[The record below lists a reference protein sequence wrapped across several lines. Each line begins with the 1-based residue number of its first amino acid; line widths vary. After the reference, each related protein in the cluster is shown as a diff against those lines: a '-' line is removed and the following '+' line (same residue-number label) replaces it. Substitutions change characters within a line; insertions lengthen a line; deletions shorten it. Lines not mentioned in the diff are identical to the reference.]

1 MLKSKLKSKGGFT
14 LLELVVV
21 MAILAV
27 LVTVAIPVVNYTVN
41 SAVFDADIHKRLF
54 SGFTRAHIPDSVRAA
69 PDFQSLD
76 RYVPYV
82 QNTDADSVNLLI

>member
-27 LVTVAIPVVNYTVN
+27 
-41 SAVFDADIHKRLF
+41 
-54 SGFTRAHIPDSVRAA
+54 
-69 PDFQSLD
+69 
-76 RYVPYV
+76 
-82 QNTDADSVNLLI
+82 